1 MFRKIG
7 IYVGYVAI
15 GYSLIYA
22 IILYYNDEY
31 NSVEWNTNLLKIIIG
46 VVFLGVLYYIKEK
59 TFI

>member
-31 NSVEWNTNLLKIIIG
+31 NSVEWNTNLLKTIIG
-46 VVFLGVLYYIKEK
+46 VVCVGVLNYINEK